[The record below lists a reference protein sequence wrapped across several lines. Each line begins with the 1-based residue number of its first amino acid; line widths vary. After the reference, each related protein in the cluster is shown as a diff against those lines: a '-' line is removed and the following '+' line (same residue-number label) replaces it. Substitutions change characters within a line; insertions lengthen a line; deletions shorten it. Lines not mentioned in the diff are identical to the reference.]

1 MDKRRIRLEAF
12 NFLGNYNRNIRTKF
26 NNICGKTG
34 QYNVPDELFQKRTNR
49 KNRVL
54 ISWKAVNTNKLT
66 LEQLKTF
73 TGGVAV
79 EFINEDYFLQEN
91 WQNPLFLELVNRIG
105 SNDTVSAIISI
116 RSESGSSSSAVQ
128 REYFA
133 KLINNTTVN
142 YRGTQVTL
150 TANNYKDYAITQLE
164 SGGTGNE
171 KWNGFLFVSIK
182 GGQQDTI
189 ETHSTNQTIFN
200 PACEYASEDVCFDL
214 DLVMS
219 YFALTSIDKESLGT
233 RLGNYLE
240 LMTKLSDLLNSIEY
254 DFASYTGNLYDY
266 VANHPSTQLVPGEL
280 YDPIQVEKIS
290 IEDFAITNKEDR
302 RNLDFT
308 HDEAVNLERFY
319 WDNKKNCILSPA
331 RPTNVFWS
339 KHLSNMMQQDF
350 SLIEYF
356 EHEKEIT
363 TRRERMLAYAK
374 ELPTSRLG
382 GEQ

>member
-12 NFLGNYNRNIRTKF
+12 NFLGSYDPNIRTKF

-54 ISWKAVNTNKLT
+54 ISWKAINTNKLT
-66 LEQLKTF
+66 LQQLKSF
-73 TGGVAV
+73 AGGVTV

-105 SNDTVSAIISI
+105 SDDIVSAIISI

-128 REYFA
+128 REYFS
-133 KLINNTTVN
+133 KLINNTHVN

-150 TANNYKDYAITQLE
+150 TAKNYKDYAITQIE
-164 SGGTGNE
+164 SGGIGNE
-171 KWNGFLFVSIK
+171 KWEGFLFVSIK

-200 PACEYASEDVCFDL
+200 PACEYASEDVCLDL

-219 YFALTSIDKESLGT
+219 YFALISIDEESLGT
-233 RLGNYLE
+233 RLRKYLE
-240 LMTKLSDLLNSIEY
+240 LMKALTNALKSIEY
-254 DFASYTGNLYDY
+254 DSASYTGNLYDY
-266 VANHPSTQLVPGEL
+266 VTNHPSTQLVAGEL
-280 YDPIQVEKIS
+280 YDPIQVEKIN

-308 HDEAVNLERFY
+308 HDEAVNLDRFY
-319 WDNKKNCILSPA
+319 WDKKKNCILSPA

-356 EHEKEIT
+356 EHEKEIA
-363 TRRERMLAYAK
+363 TRRERMLTYAK
-374 ELPTSRLG
+374 NLSHL
-382 GEQ
+382 